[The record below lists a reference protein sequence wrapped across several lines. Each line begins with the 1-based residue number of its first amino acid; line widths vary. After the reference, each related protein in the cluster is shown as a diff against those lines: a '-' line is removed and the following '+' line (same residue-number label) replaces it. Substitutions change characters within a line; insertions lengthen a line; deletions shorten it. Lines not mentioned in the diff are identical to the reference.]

1 MVELEKDIESAILKW
16 SHFQPDL
23 MTFKIN
29 TVGVY
34 DSTRGVYR
42 TNRNPFILNGTSDI
56 LGILRTDFGG
66 IFLAVEVK
74 TPKTIGV
81 YQKQRDPRSINQ
93 KRFLNRV
100 REKGGFSICVSS
112 LSQYVKWIEHLRTLT
127 REFQQKQRIQDIL
140 KQTDLV

>member
-1 MVELEKDIESAILKW
+1 MAELEKDIESAILKW
-16 SHFQPDL
+16 SNFQLDI
-23 MTFKIN
+23 MAFKIN

-34 DSTRGVYR
+34 DLSRGVYR
-42 TNRNPFILNGTSDI
+42 TNNNPFIINGTSDI

-74 TPKTIGV
+74 TKKTIGI

-93 KRFLNRV
+93 KRFLDRV

-112 LSQYVKWIEHLRTLT
+112 LSQYIKWIEHLRKLT
-127 REFQQKQRIQDIL
+127 QDFQQKQRIQDIL